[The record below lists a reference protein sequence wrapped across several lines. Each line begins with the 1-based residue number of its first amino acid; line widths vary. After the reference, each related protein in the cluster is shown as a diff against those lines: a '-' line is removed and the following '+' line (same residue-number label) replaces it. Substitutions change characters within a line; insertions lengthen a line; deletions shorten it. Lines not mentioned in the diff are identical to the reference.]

1 MECDCVDTAAE
12 WRAVPLSACGAASI
26 SAAEDHAT
34 SIRCD
39 HFVRATMKWL
49 PNVNADDRFYGSD
62 GDDVGGGSCE
72 DVDGS
77 CEDENSQKG
86 DDDDEKIE

>member
-1 MECDCVDTAAE
+1 
-12 WRAVPLSACGAASI
+12 
-26 SAAEDHAT
+26 
-34 SIRCD
+34 
-39 HFVRATMKWL
+39 MKWL

-86 DDDDEKIE
+86 DDDDEEIEYDEEWLLTQSCYCTAALR